1 VKIAIMTRWNVPS
14 GQSAHAEPLAHVWL
28 QMGHELKIFAPAGL
42 DKPLR
47 YREDESFVHRC
58 YMQDIWGQRERSDYF
73 FDQRPFLDEDYDIF
87 MVEMMYLMP
96 MPELLEIF
104 PIIKKKAKAVLVVHE
119 VGLPESPYWYKFDW
133 DAIVCFDFR
142 YKEFLVKAFPEERIT
157 IIPFPCHPPLHG
169 DKREA
174 RTLLNLPEDK
184 IILFAYGFN
193 ITGTHVDLFP
203 LMEELSQHYP
213 LLLLLVTHHDP
224 LSMAAVPEFVLVRHE
239 MPTPEKLYSYL
250 HACDAYIYY
259 LRPDDSKAYGVGVS
273 SSVATCL
280 GAGRPVLVPGYCNF
294 FSLSSREVIKYY
306 DFLSLKQRLQ
316 EVFQGQESVK
326 ESLAAAEEYVRRNSH
341 KEIAVR
347 FLQLFSK
354 ILGRQG

>member
-1 VKIAIMTRWNVPS
+1 
-14 GQSAHAEPLAHVWL
+14 
-28 QMGHELKIFAPAGL
+28 MGHELKIFAPAGL